1 MALLAQLLL
10 AAISVAAAQEDPEV
24 THNVFFDVKI
34 GDEEPKPITIGLFG
48 GVVPKTVA
56 NMLHL
61 CAGSKGS
68 TASGVAPHL

>member
-10 AAISVAAAQEDPEV
+10 TAISVAALQDDPEV

-34 GDEEPKPITIGLFG
+34 GDEPKPITIGLFDG
-48 GVVPKTVA
+48 LVSKTVA
-56 NMLHL
+56 NILHL